1 MPNYNFEDIYVL
13 QNILNKP
20 VLKANSKKLV
30 TGGAFCL
37 YLRNKEINIAKSI
50 SKLLDAEFIR
60 ESTPKEFLK
69 YFTVSE
75 LNQLLNKKPGLTK
88 SLLISEAKAILTD
101 EEIKKHNKYMTFY
114 IVSDLGNDIL
124 TKYKN
129 LILFFEKSNDIFL
142 YGESNGRFDASF
154 FFKNYTLNPLD
165 EIFNYYKDKRP
176 DIAGRICYIKEDYN
190 IGILYAVQ
198 SISKIVATGID
209 DMKERSYF
217 FDSFNLRRRFVDEW
231 ILETYSRVDLSE
243 DNIIDLIKHEYN
255 QQFQYGN
262 LISYNLFEELQFA
275 TMMNEYEKLEK
286 ISSEISEL
294 VSNEYFRK
302 STESE
307 LMENDR
313 DSSSI
318 IEEYYKKTAKDLA
331 LLDILIGH
339 LDLEL
344 LYGLRNRVDIMIN
357 EKEEIEN

>member
-50 SKLLDAEFIR
+50 SKLLNAEFIR

-154 FFKNYTLNPLD
+154 FFQK
-165 EIFNYYKDKRP
+165 
-176 DIAGRICYIKEDYN
+176 
-190 IGILYAVQ
+190 LYA
-198 SISKIVATGID
+198 
-209 DMKERSYF
+209 
-217 FDSFNLRRRFVDEW
+217 
-231 ILETYSRVDLSE
+231 
-243 DNIIDLIKHEYN
+243 
-255 QQFQYGN
+255 
-262 LISYNLFEELQFA
+262 
-275 TMMNEYEKLEK
+275 
-286 ISSEISEL
+286 
-294 VSNEYFRK
+294 
-302 STESE
+302 
-307 LMENDR
+307 
-313 DSSSI
+313 
-318 IEEYYKKTAKDLA
+318 
-331 LLDILIGH
+331 
-339 LDLEL
+339 
-344 LYGLRNRVDIMIN
+344 
-357 EKEEIEN
+357 